1 LTRLVAF
8 LFHNWPLKVAAVV
21 LATVLYGVFALSTNA
36 REWPGE
42 LTIDVV
48 HQPES
53 AVLLGPLPTVT
64 NVRYFAPPDA
74 ATRVSRATFHAQ
86 VDLADAAPDPS
97 GFVDVPVT
105 VDSSDGAIRVIDWSP
120 RQIRVR
126 LDPLR
131 TKTVPVVVDHG
142 TVPNNLQVRDP
153 VLDVTEVG
161 VSGSE
166 SVVSQVTDAV
176 AQVRIDRSG
185 VSVDQSVDLIAV
197 DARGEPVAPVRLS
210 PSSVHVKILV
220 GSQLESKSLPVNPV
234 VNGTPATGFNVL
246 SVTVK
251 PLVVSIEG
259 DALVLAS
266 LAKVDTAPISV
277 SGASADVN
285 QTVTL
290 NLPSG
295 LSPIGSS
302 DVQVSIH
309 IGAVKGTRSFSAG
322 MVLSGARDDRT
333 YALSTD
339 QVIVTLG
346 GNVSDLDALQG
357 SGFTLT
363 VDVDGLGVGSHDVV
377 PKVNLPTGVV
387 LMALSPAHVTVT
399 VGLPPGPSPSPS
411 GP

>member
-1 LTRLVAF
+1 LTRLFAF

-21 LATVLYGVFALSTNA
+21 LATVLYGVLALSTNA

-42 LTIDVV
+42 ITIDVV

-53 AVLLGPLPTVT
+53 AVLLGHLPTVS
-64 NVRYFAPPDA
+64 NVRYFAPPDV
-74 ATRVSRATFHAQ
+74 ATRVSRGTFHAQ
-86 VDLADAAPDPS
+86 IDLAGAAPDAN
-97 GFVDVPVT
+97 GFVNVAVT

-120 RQIRVR
+120 RQVRVR

-131 TKTVPVVVDHG
+131 TKSVPVVVDHG
-142 TVPNNLQVRDP
+142 TVPNDLQVRDP
-153 VLDVTEVG
+153 VLDITEVT

-166 SVVSQVTDAV
+166 SIVSQVTDAV
-176 AQVRIDRSG
+176 ARVRIDPSG

-197 DARGEPVAPVRLS
+197 DARGEPVAPVRLA

-220 GSQLESKSLPVNPV
+220 GSQLESKALPVNAV

-246 SVTVK
+246 SVTIK

-259 DALVLAS
+259 DALVLAT
-266 LAKVDTAPISV
+266 LPKVDTAPISI

-285 QTVTL
+285 QTVPL
-290 NLPSG
+290 NLPAG
-295 LSPIGSS
+295 LSPLGSAQ
-302 DVQVSIH
+302 VQVSIH
-309 IGAVKGTRSFSAG
+309 IGAVKGSRSFSAG

-346 GNVSDLDALQG
+346 GSISDLDALQG

-363 VDVDGLGVGSHDVV
+363 IDVDGLAVGSHEVV
-377 PKVNLPTGVV
+377 PRVNLPSGVV
-387 LMALSPAHVTVT
+387 LVALSPPRVTVV
-399 VGLPPGPSPSPS
+399 VGVPPGPSPSPS

>member
-8 LFHNWPLKVAAVV
+8 VFHNWPLKVAAVV
-21 LATVLYGVFALSTNA
+21 LATVLYGVLALSTNA

-53 AVLLGPLPTVT
+53 AVLLGPLPTVA
-64 NVRYFAPPDA
+64 NVRYFAPPDV

-86 VDLADAAPDPS
+86 IDLAGAEPDAN
-97 GFVDVPVT
+97 GFVNVAVT

-120 RQIRVR
+120 RQLRVR

-142 TVPNNLQVRDP
+142 TVPNDLQVRDP
-153 VLDVTEVG
+153 VLDVTEVT

-166 SVVSQVTDAV
+166 SIVSQVTDAV
-176 AQVRIDRSG
+176 ARVRIDPSG

-197 DARGEPVAPVRLS
+197 DARGEPVAPVRLA

-220 GSQLESKSLPVNPV
+220 GSQLESKALPVNAV

-246 SVTVK
+246 SVTIK

-259 DALVLAS
+259 DALVLATMP
-266 LAKVDTAPISV
+266 KVDTAPISV

-285 QTVTL
+285 QTVPL
-290 NLPSG
+290 SLPAG
-295 LSPIGSS
+295 LSALGPAQ
-302 DVQVSIH
+302 VQVSIH
-309 IGAVKGTRSFSAG
+309 IGAVKGTRTFSAG

-346 GNVSDLDALQG
+346 GSISDLDALQG
-357 SGFTLT
+357 GGFTLT
-363 VDVDGLGVGSHDVV
+363 IDVDGLAVGSHDIV
-377 PKVNLPTGVV
+377 PRVNLPTGVV
-387 LMALSPAHVTVT
+387 LVALSPPRVTVV
-399 VGLPPGPSPSPS
+399 VGVPSGPSPSPS